1 MAFLCPVSSLSLP
14 RRVRSARFTWLTS
27 RAVRR
32 CFRGPFEE
40 QALRTP
46 FSSQPDSF
54 WFKSPLLAF
63 RTPLQPKLVRNVA
76 WQLERLSVLVPS
88 PGARPGLQGFA
99 GRLRINIS
107 CDVLIRSLSYT
118 WRRLQR
124 FGKSSGSAPPLA
136 LRITTCLPRTSK
148 APFHVRRFPGY
159 VLAHPCSHSESLGSA
174 RDSSSALLSVYPYSE
189 K

>member
-27 RAVRR
+27 RAVGR

-46 FSSQPDSF
+46 FSSQPDPF

-63 RTPLQPKLVRNVA
+63 RTPLQPKLMRNVA
-76 WQLERLSVLVPS
+76 WQLVHLSVLVPS

-124 FGKSSGSAPPLA
+124 FRKLSDSAAQLA
-136 LRITTCLPRTSK
+136 RRCRACLPQASK
-148 APFHVRRFPGY
+148 VPFYVLRFPGY
-159 VLAHPCSHSESLGSA
+159 VLARRCSHSASLESA
-174 RDSSSALLSVYPYSE
+174 R
-189 K
+189 